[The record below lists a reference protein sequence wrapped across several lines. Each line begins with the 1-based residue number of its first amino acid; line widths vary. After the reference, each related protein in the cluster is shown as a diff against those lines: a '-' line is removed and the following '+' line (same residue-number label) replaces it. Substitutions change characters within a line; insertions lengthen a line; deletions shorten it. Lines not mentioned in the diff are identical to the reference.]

1 MGTKSK
7 LQFCGCQAE
16 EEFNIEKLRLVEQE
30 KVKVR
35 TEYER
40 KQKQVEIQR
49 KIAFSNEV
57 NAARIKVLQSRDEV
71 VSSVKSVVL
80 GELSKLGEPSA
91 AGYKD
96 LCSKLVLQGLY
107 ALQETDAVVICR
119 KSDVSIVQGV
129 VKDAAS
135 QYKSATGKECKV
147 EVSSATN
154 LPARDDPVAP
164 CMGGVKLTNKAGT
177 ITVDNTLNGRMEVV
191 LQQQLPDIKIAL
203 FGRSATR
210 THIDRDM

>member
-49 KIAFSNEV
+49 KIVFSNEV

-96 LCSKLVLQGLY
+96 LC
-107 ALQETDAVVICR
+107 
-119 KSDVSIVQGV
+119 
-129 VKDAAS
+129 
-135 QYKSATGKECKV
+135 
-147 EVSSATN
+147 
-154 LPARDDPVAP
+154 
-164 CMGGVKLTNKAGT
+164 
-177 ITVDNTLNGRMEVV
+177 
-191 LQQQLPDIKIAL
+191 
-203 FGRSATR
+203 
-210 THIDRDM
+210 